1 MNALRI
7 AVISSPRSGNTWVRS
22 VLGDILRLQQFA
34 VHNYI
39 ELENIPDRCIVQL
52 HWYREP
58 NLQRFLNDR
67 RFKTLVLARHPL
79 DVLVS
84 ILNFIRHEPKT
95 ARWLEGNA
103 EIPPSLAG
111 QAPTSQDFL
120 KYSKSWG
127 AENVLGVSYQWWHDP
142 DAIKVRYEELVQ
154 RPHEALLNLARVFD
168 PAARDEDDAIGRF
181 GLPFFQGLPN
191 KHGWQGRPD
200 LWRQL
205 IVYSDARAIYRR
217 HKRIFD
223 VMGYSVRPYLLT
235 RAAALQRWK
244 ELTLEKGTGPVHQEP
259 QRAG

>member
-84 ILNFIRHEPKT
+84 ILNFIRH
-95 ARWLEGNA
+95 
-103 EIPPSLAG
+103 
-111 QAPTSQDFL
+111 
-120 KYSKSWG
+120 
-127 AENVLGVSYQWWHDP
+127 
-142 DAIKVRYEELVQ
+142 
-154 RPHEALLNLARVFD
+154 
-168 PAARDEDDAIGRF
+168 
-181 GLPFFQGLPN
+181 
-191 KHGWQGRPD
+191 
-200 LWRQL
+200 
-205 IVYSDARAIYRR
+205 
-217 HKRIFD
+217 
-223 VMGYSVRPYLLT
+223 
-235 RAAALQRWK
+235 
-244 ELTLEKGTGPVHQEP
+244 
-259 QRAG
+259 